1 MAEQN
6 NKNKWDK
13 EKVLRELRLRSGE
26 HRSIR
31 FSDGPEDDALKDAVF
46 EFFGGWKSAL
56 AAAGLHPKTKLLNCW
71 TENEVKRRIK
81 EIADRGESINTLSL
95 EINHPRLW
103 NAARR
108 VFGNIQAAVEASG
121 YDYSDFKKRGAWTKD
136 LIAERIRQYY
146 KEGKDLSQISM
157 LEEDSKLLAAAQKIY
172 GAWSRAVHA
181 AGIDYTQVKARRKE
195 FKRQMKAGDFAQK
208 KKVFVLRDG
217 KLVPH
222 EIRPPGE

>member
-1 MAEQN
+1 
-6 NKNKWDK
+6 
-13 EKVLRELRLRSGE
+13 
-26 HRSIR
+26 
-31 FSDGPEDDALKDAVF
+31 
-46 EFFGGWKSAL
+46 
-56 AAAGLHPKTKLLNCW
+56 
-71 TENEVKRRIK
+71 
-81 EIADRGESINTLSL
+81 
-95 EINHPRLW
+95 
-103 NAARR
+103 
-108 VFGNIQAAVEASG
+108 VEASG

-157 LEEDSKLLAAAQKIY
+157 LEQDSKLLAAAQKIY

-181 AGIDYTQVKARRKE
+181 AGIDYTQIKARRKE
-195 FKRQMKAGDFAQK
+195 FKRQMKTTGVVAGQ